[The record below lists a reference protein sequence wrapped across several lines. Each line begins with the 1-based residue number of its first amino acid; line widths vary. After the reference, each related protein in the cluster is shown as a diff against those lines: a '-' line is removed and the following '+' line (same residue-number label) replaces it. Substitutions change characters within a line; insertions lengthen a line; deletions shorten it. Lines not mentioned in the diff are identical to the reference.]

1 MNFTLLY
8 SSLHFSEDFLITKF
22 VIISDPLLWW
32 EYFQTPTKIMGILSD
47 PLLWWEYFQT
57 PTKIMGILSDPSK
70 IMGILSDPYKIS
82 SQNFTPL
89 KICSRSKNDRLI
101 TTHTVVVCQLIYW

>member
-22 VIISDPLLWW
+22 VII
-32 EYFQTPTKIMGILSD
+32 SD